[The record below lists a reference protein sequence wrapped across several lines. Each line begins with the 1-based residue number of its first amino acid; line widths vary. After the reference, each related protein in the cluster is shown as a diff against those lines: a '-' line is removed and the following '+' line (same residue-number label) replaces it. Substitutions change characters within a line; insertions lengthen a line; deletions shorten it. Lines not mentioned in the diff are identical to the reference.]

1 MNIIEQI
8 YDNYS
13 NKINFL
19 ERKISIQ
26 SRKTIIKGPPKS
38 GKSYLIYD
46 YLSKFDKDKFL
57 YIDFDDYRNSIDEI
71 EKYLLS
77 FIDENSIDIV
87 VFENFNFDIDLP
99 NIEDIIITTKKDI
112 VLDDFKTIYL
122 EPLDF
127 EEFLLFDIKHQNIS
141 NSFNSFLKFGNFPE
155 IIEYS
160 EYKKPKRNY
169 EICKLYC
176 EDKTELNILLL
187 LIKSAGEKKSLLQ
200 LYNFMKKKQ
209 KISKDK
215 FYRVCENY
223 KNNRIIYFCE
233 KYKQPKAVK
242 KIFIFNYALL
252 DIISYNKNFNN
263 LFKNMVYLE
272 LYNEDDKN
280 NIFYL
285 DNIDFYISNKKT
297 IILTI
302 PFFNNLL
309 IGSVSKKIL
318 SVIEKVY
325 IEKIIIITVSNDET
339 TFYIDD
345 IVVDVVKF
353 YDWVLGDE
361 DE

>member
-26 SRKTIIKGPPKS
+26 NRKTIIKGPPKS

-46 YLSKFDKDKFL
+46 YLSKFNNDIFL
-57 YIDFDDYRNSIDEI
+57 YIDFDDYRNNIDEI
-71 EKYLLS
+71 EKYLTS
-77 FIDENSIDIV
+77 FIDEHNIEIV
-87 VFENFNFDIDLP
+87 IFENFNFDIELP
-99 NIEDIIITTKKDI
+99 NLQDIIITTTKDI
-112 VLDDFKTIYL
+112 ILDDFETIYL
-122 EPLDF
+122 KSLDF
-127 EEFLLFDIKHQNIS
+127 EEFLLFDNKHQNIL
-141 NSFNSFLKFGNFPE
+141 NSFTSFLKFGNSPD
-155 IIEYS
+155 IIDYS
-160 EYKKPKRNY
+160 EYKKSKRNY

-187 LIKSAGEKKSLLQ
+187 LIKSAGEKKSILQ
-200 LYNFMKKKQ
+200 LYNFMKKKE

-215 FYRVCENY
+215 FYRVCEKY
-223 KNNRIIYFCE
+223 KNNHIIYFCE
-233 KYKQPKAVK
+233 KYNQPKAVK

-252 DIISYNKNFNN
+252 DIIAYNKNFTN

-272 LYNEDDKN
+272 LYNEENKN

-285 DNIDFYISNKKT
+285 DNIDFYILNKRE

-309 IGSVSKKIL
+309 ISSVSKKIL
-318 SVIEKVY
+318 SVIDKVY
-325 IEKIIIITVSNDET
+325 IEKIIIITVSNEIS
-339 TFYIDD
+339 FYIDD
-345 IVVDVVKF
+345 IVVNVVKF

>member
-19 ERKISIQ
+19 ERKVSIQ
-26 SRKTIIKGPPKS
+26 NKKTIIKGPPKC
-38 GKSYLIYD
+38 GKTYLIYD
-46 YLSKFDKDKFL
+46 YLSNFDKDKFL
-57 YIDFDDYRNSIDEI
+57 YIDFDDYRNNTEDIKNSLID
-71 EKYLLS
+71 
-77 FIDENSIDIV
+77 FIDEYNIEIV
-87 VFENFNFDIDLP
+87 VFENFNFDMDIPDIE
-99 NIEDIIITTKKDI
+99 NIVITTKKDI
-112 VLDDFKTIYL
+112 DLDEFETIYL
-122 EPLDF
+122 TPLDF
-127 EEFLLFDIKHQNIS
+127 EEFLLFDTKHQNIS
-141 NSFNSFLKFGNFPE
+141 NSFNSFLKFGNLPE
-155 IIEYS
+155 IIDYS

-169 EICKLYC
+169 EICQLYC

-200 LYNFMKKKQ
+200 LYNFMKKRE

-215 FYRVCENY
+215 FYKVCKSYES
-223 KNNRIIYFCE
+223 NRIIYFCE
-233 KYKQPKAVK
+233 KYNQPKAVK

-272 LYNEDDKN
+272 LYNRANRD

-285 DNIDFYISNKKT
+285 DNIDFYISNKNM

-309 IGSVSKKIL
+309 VTTLSKKIL
-318 SVIEKVY
+318 VALEKVY
-325 IEKIIIITVSNDET
+325 IEKIIIITVSNESI
-339 TFYIDD
+339 FYIED
-345 IVVDVVKF
+345 ILVNVVKF